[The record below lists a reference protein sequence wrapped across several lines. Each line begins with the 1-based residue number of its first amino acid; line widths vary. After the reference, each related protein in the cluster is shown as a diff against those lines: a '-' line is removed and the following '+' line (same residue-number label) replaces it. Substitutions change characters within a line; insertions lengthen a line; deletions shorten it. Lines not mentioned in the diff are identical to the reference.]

1 MSIIGVNDAEK
12 LKVLIL
18 DQRERV
24 IRSMR
29 GIEQSQN
36 VNVNSSADLL
46 ASIHSELKEIKEILR
61 SK

>member
-1 MSIIGVNDAEK
+1 
-12 LKVLIL
+12 
-18 DQRERV
+18 
-24 IRSMR
+24 MR